1 MNEFFPTQKNE
12 TVKVVAKKVENEY
25 MKMAERAKRE
35 AEQKRK
41 REIIDI
47 SAIVVEDWELDEKKR
62 EDEQKEK
69 QDHQERQ
76 SKLNVWLNELD

>member
-1 MNEFFPTQKNE
+1 
-12 TVKVVAKKVENEY
+12 

-47 SAIVVEDWELDEKKR
+47 SAIVVEG
-62 EDEQKEK
+62 
-69 QDHQERQ
+69 
-76 SKLNVWLNELD
+76 N